1 MIGLGSCFFI
11 YWNALRSACWIGPWF
26 IFDIP
31 FALVLAQHKA
41 PIFTSQ
47 KFSNNR
53 QTILIITAL
62 LFILDQNWRKLSK
75 EHFKILIKDWEK
87 LRKVITGFMG
97 LLEAAR
103 VFQRVSP
110 ILKLEEVMMQPTRL
124 VSFQS

>member
-1 MIGLGSCFFI
+1 M
-11 YWNALRSACWIGPWF
+11 
-26 IFDIP
+26 
-31 FALVLAQHKA
+31 LAQHKA

-62 LFILDQNWRKLSK
+62 LFILDQNWRMLSK

-103 VFQRVSP
+103 VFQRVPP
-110 ILKLEEVMMQPTRL
+110 ILKLVEVMMQPTRL